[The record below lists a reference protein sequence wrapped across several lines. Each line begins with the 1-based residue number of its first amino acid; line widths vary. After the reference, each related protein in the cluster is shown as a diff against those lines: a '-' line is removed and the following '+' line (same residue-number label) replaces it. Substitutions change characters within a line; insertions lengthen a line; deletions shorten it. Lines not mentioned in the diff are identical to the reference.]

1 MDHGVTAIILA
12 AGQGRR
18 LGGETV
24 KALRRVQGMPLL
36 AHSLRAFS
44 ACASVDDI
52 VVVTRSEDVE
62 TARTIA
68 APYGVRNCV
77 VGGVTRRDSSLAG
90 IAAAHGEIVLVHDAA
105 RPCVTVSLIERI
117 IQGARDHG
125 ACVPVLRVHD
135 TVRLA
140 DGSRLVAGSTMHR
153 PGLVRVQTPQGF
165 RRERILSAL
174 QMCPGDLCD
183 DAEAVLRT
191 GGCVAITDGEWTNL
205 KLTTLQEL
213 GAISR
218 VLGDA
223 LGEVSDG
230 SRFDPTSSGG

>member
-1 MDHGVTAIILA
+1 MGHGVTAIILA

-18 LGGETV
+18 LDGDIV

-44 ACASVDDI
+44 GCASVDDI

-62 TARTIA
+62 TVRTIA
-68 APYGVRNCV
+68 ATYGVRDCV
-77 VGGVTRRDSSLAG
+77 AGGATRRDSSLAG
-90 IAAAHGEIVLVHDAA
+90 IAAARGEIVLVHDAA

-117 IQGARDHG
+117 IEGARDHG
-125 ACVPVLRVHD
+125 ACVPVLPVHD

-140 DGSRLVAGSTMHR
+140 DGGRLVAESTMHR
-153 PGLVRVQTPQGF
+153 RGLVRVQTPQGF
-165 RRERILSAL
+165 RKDRILSAL
-174 QMCPGDLCD
+174 EMCPGDLCD

-191 GGCVAITDGEWTNL
+191 GGRVAITDGEWTNL

-218 VLGDA
+218 VLGGA
-223 LGEVSDG
+223 LGDVSDG